1 MAIEYIVSQDGR
13 RIETFPKGALN
24 TKKTFD
30 YFDRLKNDDRIKQG
44 ATEIVY
50 FRDTTDFR
58 ISYLESDRIAMH
70 YEKVINIKKIIST
83 IFVCETIQAY
93 VIGRM
98 LQTFHE
104 IINPGHK
111 VVVVRSEGGIEKAIN
126 KA

>member
-1 MAIEYIVSQDGR
+1 MAIEYTVSQDGR

-24 TKKTFD
+24 FKETFD

-50 FRDTTDFR
+50 FRDTTDFI
-58 ISYLESDRIAMH
+58 ISYLESDRIVMH
-70 YEKVINIKKIIST
+70 YGKVINIKKIIAT
-83 IFVCETIQAY
+83 IFVCETTQAY

-104 IINPGHK
+104 IINPDHK
-111 VVVVRSEGGIEKAIN
+111 VVTVRSEGGIEKAIN
-126 KA
+126 EL